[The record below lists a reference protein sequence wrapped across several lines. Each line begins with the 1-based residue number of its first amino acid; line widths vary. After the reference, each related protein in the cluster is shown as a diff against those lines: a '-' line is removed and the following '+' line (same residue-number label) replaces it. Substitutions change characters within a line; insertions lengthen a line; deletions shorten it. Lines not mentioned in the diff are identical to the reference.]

1 MVTMRIIERPDI
13 KGNHVSCISCG
24 VNTRS
29 HILETAEYEEYEE
42 VWEDDEIEEYQGRKK
57 GKEEEEEDEEE
68 NIVIR
73 YRLHAEK
80 TCICHKCWLDKKA
93 KATKF
98 LDKNKETWVREGPAQ
113 MHRIKKFL
121 KSWSYYGFDSELEL
135 EYQGQIERVRNALR
149 NSAGLGEEE

>member
-1 MVTMRIIERPDI
+1 MVTMRIVERPDV
-13 KGNHVSCISCG
+13 KGKHVQCVSCG

-29 HILETAEYEEYEE
+29 HVLEAAEYEEYEE
-42 VWEDDEIEEYQGRKK
+42 IWEEDDLQEYQGRKK
-57 GKEEEEEDEEE
+57 IEEEKEEEV
-68 NIVIR
+68 IIR
-73 YRLHAEK
+73 YRLHNEK
-80 TCICHKCWLDKKA
+80 TCMCHTCWLDKKA
-93 KATKF
+93 KAIKF

-135 EYQGQIERVRNALR
+135 EHQGQIERVRDALR

>member
-1 MVTMRIIERPDI
+1 MVNMRIVERPDI
-13 KGNHVSCISCG
+13 KGNHVPCISCG

-29 HILETAEYEEYEE
+29 HILEYAEYEEYEE
-42 VWEDDEIEEYQGRKK
+42 VWEDEDLQEYQGRKK
-57 GKEEEEEDEEE
+57 VEEEKEEE
-68 NIVIR
+68 IIIR
-73 YRLHAEK
+73 YRLHNEK

-93 KATKF
+93 KAIKF

-135 EYQGQIERVRNALR
+135 EHQGQIERVRDALR